1 MLLALLF
8 AGRGVLAWAFELAG
22 RRAATGVLS
31 QLRLELVEKRLR
43 HEPVALDGVESAE
56 IATLA
61 THGIGPLEA
70 YFGRFLPQVVLA
82 LVVPVAVLAWVVAI
96 DVTSALVMLV
106 TLPLVPVFMVVIGRY
121 TERKARARAQ
131 ALALLA
137 TRFLDVVRGLPTLRA
152 YNRSRAQADSL
163 AGAGDDYRRTTM
175 QTLRVAFLSG
185 AVLELA
191 ATLGI
196 ALVAVTIGV
205 RLVDGDIGFE
215 AGLTV
220 LLLAPELYLPLRSV
234 AAQYHASADGLAVG
248 ERLLEL
254 TETTQVVGARTRRRT
269 GTNEWRD
276 RPPPGRLVR
285 LSGAARARARR
296 HRPRASGRRD
306 GGARGPERQRQ
317 EHARVHRSRPARAEH
332 GPRPPRR
339 SSEREPT
346 TLAAWRSARRLG
358 AAARHPVHGHRR
370 GQHPARRSR
379 CRRRARTSRCR

>member
-1 MLLALLF
+1 M
-8 AGRGVLAWAFELAG
+8 GHCIELAG
-22 RRAATGVLS
+22 RRAATVS
-31 QLRLELVEKRLR
+31 AQFRLELVEKRLR

-163 AGAGDDYRRTTM
+163 AVAGDDYRRTTDADA
-175 QTLRVAFLSG
+175 QGRVPLWGGPRAR
-185 AVLELA
+185 A

-205 RLVDGDIGFE
+205 RLVDG
-215 AGLTV
+215 T
-220 LLLAPELYLPLRSV
+220 
-234 AAQYHASADGLAVG
+234 SA
-248 ERLLEL
+248 
-254 TETTQVVGARTRRRT
+254 
-269 GTNEWRD
+269 
-276 RPPPGRLVR
+276 
-285 LSGAARARARR
+285 
-296 HRPRASGRRD
+296 
-306 GGARGPERQRQ
+306 
-317 EHARVHRSRPARAEH
+317 SRPA
-332 GPRPPRR
+332 
-339 SSEREPT
+339 
-346 TLAAWRSARRLG
+346 
-358 AAARHPVHGHRR
+358 
-370 GQHPARRSR
+370 
-379 CRRRARTSRCR
+379 